1 MQTELD
7 RWFVHEV
14 LVHEEALMR
23 FLQRHW
29 PHRDELP
36 DLRQELY
43 TRIYE
48 AGAKSRP
55 TQPRAFLFASARHL
69 MTDRLRRGKVVSIEP
84 MGDFEPSLVLV
95 DEVSPERW

>member
-43 TRIYE
+43 ARIYE

-55 TQPRAFLFASARHL
+55 TQPRGGSQRFAGVL
-69 MTDRLRRGKVVSIEP
+69 DRPRGLQGQSLRK
-84 MGDFEPSLVLV
+84 
-95 DEVSPERW
+95 

>member
-7 RWFVHEV
+7 RWFVHEI

-23 FLQRHW
+23 FLHRHW
-29 PHRDELP
+29 PHRDELH

-43 TRIYE
+43 ARIYE

-55 TQPRAFLFASARHL
+55 IRPPASI
-69 MTDRLRRGKVVSIEP
+69 TPG
-84 MGDFEPSLVLV
+84 PSGCGSTASWCSGRPAVAA
-95 DEVSPERW
+95 SQAASSR